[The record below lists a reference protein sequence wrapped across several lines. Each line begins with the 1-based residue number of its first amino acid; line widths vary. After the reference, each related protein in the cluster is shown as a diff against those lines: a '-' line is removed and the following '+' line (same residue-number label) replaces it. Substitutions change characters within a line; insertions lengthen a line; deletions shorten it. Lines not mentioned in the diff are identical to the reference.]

1 MSTRS
6 WSSKAAATATLAV
19 LATWTGAILAQAPPS
34 GAARTGVDPVQRK
47 IVGVKI
53 YEPASDTAALFHEW
67 HRLGVNTAFISRD
80 LAESGTFIPAAR
92 RAGIRTLVV
101 TPVFYNPGYLAEHP
115 EAWAITGRG
124 ERAKQDWVEF
134 VCPSREDYRQQR
146 ARAAL
151 SLLQTAGPDGL
162 SLDFI
167 RHFVFWEMLRPDAR
181 IDPLDTT
188 CFCPHCLARFQED
201 TRVRIPVASAGSAP
215 DAARWLF
222 AHGPEAWIR
231 WRAELITSWVRDVA
245 REAVRVAPYSMVGVH
260 VVPWGR
266 LDYDD
271 GLMRVAGQDVEALAP
286 LVDYLSPMCYAHM
299 LYREPGWIA
308 RVTREL
314 AERVST
320 SVHPSIQVKE
330 AYRSEVLPDAVF
342 EAALEA
348 ALAPPSDGVSFWSWP
363 PLAEQ
368 ESKRDIL
375 ARRTR

>member
-1 MSTRS
+1 MGTRRWAGAVAIIVLSTIAS
-6 WSSKAAATATLAV
+6 GSGAV
-19 LATWTGAILAQAPPS
+19 RAQAP
-34 GAARTGVDPVQRK
+34 RK

-53 YEPASDTAALFHEW
+53 YEPVSDTGALFREW
-67 HRLGVNTAFISRD
+67 HRLGVNTGFISSE

-101 TPVFYNPGYLAEHP
+101 TPVFHNPGYLVEHP

-134 VCPSREDYRQQR
+134 VCPSREDYREQR
-146 ARAAL
+146 AREAL
-151 SLLQTAGPDGL
+151 SLLGTAGPDGL

-167 RHFVFWEMLRPDAR
+167 RHFVFWEMVRPDAR

-188 CFCPHCLARFQED
+188 CFCPHCLARFQRD
-201 TRVRIPVASAGSAP
+201 TRVRIPAASAGSAP
-215 DAARWLF
+215 EAARWLL
-222 AHGPEAWIR
+222 ARESEAWLR

-245 REAVRVAPYSMVGVH
+245 REARRVAPYSMVGVH

-266 LDYDD
+266 QDYDD

-299 LYREPGWIA
+299 PYREPGWIA

-342 EAALEA
+342 EAALDA
-348 ALAPPSDGVSFWSWP
+348 ALAAPSDGVSFWSWP
-363 PLAEQ
+363 SLAER
-368 ESKRDIL
+368 ESKRDAL
-375 ARRTR
+375 ARRAPR

>member
-1 MSTRS
+1 MCGPAAVVFVLLVGMVLPAASPA
-6 WSSKAAATATLAV
+6 WSQSAETTHLTDDA
-19 LATWTGAILAQAPPS
+19 GM
-34 GAARTGVDPVQRK
+34 RK
-47 IVGVKI
+47 LVGVKI
-53 YEPASDTAALFHEW
+53 YEAVPDTDALFREW
-67 HRLGVNTAFISRD
+67 HRLGVNTAFISSA
-80 LAESGTFIPAAR
+80 LAESGSFIPAAR

-124 ERAKQDWVEF
+124 ERARQDWVEF

-146 ARAAL
+146 AREAL
-151 SLLQTAGPDGL
+151 LLLRTARPDGL

-167 RHFVFWEMLRPDAR
+167 RHFVFWEMVRPDATV
-181 IDPLDTT
+181 DPLDTT

-201 TRVRIPVASAGSAP
+201 TDVRIPAESAGSTP
-215 DAARWLF
+215 DAARWLL
-222 AHGPEAWIR
+222 AHESEAWIR

-245 REAVRVAPYSMVGVH
+245 RDARRIEPYTTIGIH

-266 LDYDD
+266 QDYDD

-314 AERVST
+314 AERVRT
-320 SVHPSIQVKE
+320 SVHASIEVKE
-330 AYRSEVLPDAVF
+330 SYRAEELTDAFF
-342 EAALEA
+342 EAALRA
-348 ALAPPSDGVSFWSWP
+348 ALASPSDGVSFWSWP
-363 PLAEQ
+363 PLAE
-368 ESKRDIL
+368 EEGKREIRV
-375 ARRTR
+375 RRRR